1 MTHNIYNIKQYSSF
15 RDNNGEPLN
24 SNKISGDIFKITNE
38 LKKNNK
44 GYHLCLKHDIKYILF
59 ADIDKVATI
68 EEVKTIL
75 DVIASQL
82 SIDVSKIKYSYC
94 LKPSEDGE
102 LYSLH
107 VSIPCLH
114 ATLKQ
119 QYQIFLDIKNIEPNG
134 FGKYIDVSV
143 YQNNK
148 LFRLPYQ
155 TLREKPIAHN
165 KLVNAELQDFI
176 LDYIPDDS
184 VNIGS
189 NGFTVQGKRMYK
201 YDKNIKFNITD
212 EGVTHILSLLPS
224 DYLHD
229 YIKWLSVSN
238 ILKGL
243 KLKNVWEQ
251 WSMQSSSYN
260 EYNNNKIWRGI
271 KEIKFDLNYLIN
283 IINRNKEAEEKLEY
297 LSTYKEFKPLQ
308 FNYNPVYVNDYRVTN
323 IFNYDDFKQTRTA
336 VIQSC
341 TGTGKTTAIAKHMKE
356 YLSNDDTNVYKVLS
370 IIDKITLG
378 TQHLESF
385 KKEEIHLSS
394 YHDGFKKK

>member
-82 SIDVSKIKYSYC
+82 SIEASKIKYSYC

-107 VSIPCLH
+107 MSIPCLH

-201 YDKNIKFNITD
+201 YDKNIKFNISD

-229 YIKWLSVSN
+229 YIKWLSVTN

-243 KLKNVWEQ
+243 KLKTVWEQ

-370 IIDKITLG
+370 N
-378 TQHLESF
+378 H
-385 KKEEIHLSS
+385 
-394 YHDGFKKK
+394 